1 MFEEKNG
8 PRGRSTVNKGRV
20 VGDEMREVGR
30 TLLVMVSNLNF
41 LYLNFLQL
49 LEFEL
54 LQHIYIVDFIQE
66 N

>member
-1 MFEEKNG
+1 M
-8 PRGRSTVNKGRV
+8 NKGRV

>member
-1 MFEEKNG
+1 M
-8 PRGRSTVNKGRV
+8 NKGRV

-30 TLLVMVSNLNF
+30 TLLVMVLN
-41 LYLNFLQL
+41 LNFLQL

-66 N
+66 NEWCDLPFISKPV